1 MTATLVELA
10 VLAADSRRD
19 SQAALER
26 LAGIGAVVVLVPS
39 GVDEPTATESIGGDS
54 RASIA
59 RWTGVTPDRSMG
71 GSAYSGGGRRIDP
84 VAIAQLKELQAEH
97 GAAWLIAA
105 EETLASARACPGLH
119 VVCVGPAPDDSDP
132 TRPDH
137 RAHSLLDAARFIET
151 SLAFD

>member
-1 MTATLVELA
+1 MAATLVELA

-26 LAGIGAVVVLVPS
+26 LAGLGAVIVLVP
-39 GVDEPTATESIGGDS
+39 DRTNLATATEAIGAS
-54 RASIA
+54 SPASIA
-59 RWTGVTPDRSMG
+59 RWAGVTPDRSLG

-84 VAIAQLKELQAEH
+84 VAIAQLKGFQAER
-97 GAAWLIAA
+97 GAAWLIAT

-119 VVCVGPAPDDSDP
+119 VVCVGPAPDDADP

-151 SLAFD
+151 SLAFT

>member
-1 MTATLVELA
+1 MAATLVELA
-10 VLAADSRRD
+10 VLAADSRHD
-19 SQAALER
+19 SQVALER
-26 LAGIGAVVVLVPS
+26 LAGVGAVVVLVPS
-39 GVDEPTATESIGGDS
+39 SVDQQTIAEAIGG
-54 RASIA
+54 ASPATIA
-59 RWTGVTPDRSMG
+59 RWSGITPDRSLG
-71 GSAYSGGGRRIDP
+71 GTAYSGGGRRIDP

-119 VVCVGPAPDDSDP
+119 VVCVGPAPDDADP

>member
-1 MTATLVELA
+1 MAATLVELS

-26 LAGIGAVVVLVPS
+26 LAGLGAVVVLVPAS
-39 GVDEPTATESIGGDS
+39 VDESTVVESIGADS
-54 RASIA
+54 PASTA
-59 RWTGVTPDRSMG
+59 RWAGVTPDRSLG
-71 GSAYSGGGRRIDP
+71 GTAHSGGGRRLDP
-84 VAIAQLKELQAEH
+84 VAIGQLKELQARH

-105 EETLASARACPGLH
+105 EQTLASARACPGLH
-119 VVCVGPAPDDSDP
+119 VVCVGPAPDEADP